1 MEFLFHVS
9 KQIIRL
15 VIFFLKFNNF
25 SLTILELL
33 IRLCVALAVLKAFFR
48 GVFLESFLSFLT
60 YWAKSFY

>member
-25 SLTILELL
+25 FAHIGIINETLFSFS
-33 IRLCVALAVLKAFFR
+33 CFKSFFS